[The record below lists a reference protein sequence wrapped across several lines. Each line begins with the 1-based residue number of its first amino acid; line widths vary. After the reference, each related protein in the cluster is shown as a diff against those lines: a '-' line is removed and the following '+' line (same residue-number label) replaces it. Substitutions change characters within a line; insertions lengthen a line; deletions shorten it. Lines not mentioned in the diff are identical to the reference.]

1 MMYKELVQTVFMYR
15 SDVWVVME
23 AMLMVIE
30 SLQHWVARRIEGK
43 KYGRA
48 WDSKRELQPVKD
60 YLDVEWI
67 WPIKEHIQR
76 RQATIAANI
85 SNQNIYELCK
95 SGKYAGIQQIHEIL
109 GSRCGREIE

>member
-15 SDVWVVME
+15 SDVWVVMG

-43 KYGRA
+43 KYRRA

-60 YLDVEWI
+60 YLEVEWI
-67 WPIKEHIQR
+67 
-76 RQATIAANI
+76 
-85 SNQNIYELCK
+85 
-95 SGKYAGIQQIHEIL
+95 
-109 GSRCGREIE
+109 